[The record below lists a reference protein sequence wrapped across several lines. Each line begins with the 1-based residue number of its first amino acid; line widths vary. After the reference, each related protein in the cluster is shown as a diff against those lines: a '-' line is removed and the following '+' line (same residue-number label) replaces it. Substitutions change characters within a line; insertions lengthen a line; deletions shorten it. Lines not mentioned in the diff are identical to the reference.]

1 MTTADHKLIAATLQA
16 LTQVWDPELG
26 VDVVSLGLIYDIRVV
41 DGGVEV
47 DMTLTTPGCPVS
59 EQLSGE
65 AALAVRQALPDT
77 PVNVQIVWE
86 PAWTP
91 ERMAPDAV
99 SNLFTR

>member
-1 MTTADHKLIAATLQA
+1 MTTDEPDLIATTRQA
-16 LTQVWDPELG
+16 LRHVWDPELG

-41 DGGVEV
+41 DGGIEV

-65 AALAVRQALPDT
+65 AALAVRQALPDV
-77 PVNVQIVWE
+77 PVNVQVVWE
-86 PAWTP
+86 PPWTP

-99 SNLFTR
+99 SNLFSR